1 MNTMR
6 SIRKSTKFSSLLP
19 NMNLIRIF
27 EILKKN
33 PGKSKN
39 TYNLVQ
45 DEQIT
50 PIQYKKHIFILA
62 KLRYIEI
69 FFSSH
74 TPQGINLVLLSYKSY
89 INNIIVI
96 CY

>member
-45 DEQIT
+45 DEYRKRRT
-50 PIQYKKHIFILA
+50 NHTNTIQKTHFYFGQTEVY
-62 KLRYIEI
+62 RNI
-69 FFSSH
+69 FFVAYASR
-74 TPQGINLVLLSYKSY
+74 YKSR
-89 INNIIVI
+89 IAFI
-96 CY
+96 